1 MRDRLFQFLYN
12 AIRGHERFSQ
22 KRLSKISFKRIAY
35 ASSKIS
41 NNNKP
46 CRVLIDDDE
55 NIFRQN

>member
-41 NNNKP
+41 KTITWRLFN
-46 CRVLIDDDE
+46 DDDE
-55 NIFRQN
+55 NIFIQN